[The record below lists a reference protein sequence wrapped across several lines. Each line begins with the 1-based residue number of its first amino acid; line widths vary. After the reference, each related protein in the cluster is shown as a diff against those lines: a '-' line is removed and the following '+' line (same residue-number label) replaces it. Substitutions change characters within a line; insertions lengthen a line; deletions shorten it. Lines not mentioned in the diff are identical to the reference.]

1 MPKIPTFISKARI
14 TEQAASVK
22 SNIQIPLSQT
32 IGTALAPVTKAVV
45 EHGIRE
51 KNLENKSETLKLEN
65 QSIMELNDVIERAS
79 RLNNKDQ
86 AYNLIQTESKS
97 IGEKYANQA
106 SNNFVKNSFNANF
119 LGEVQKGIFKT
130 NTRVSKNILDTL
142 DNEVSIKQ
150 NRLLTAAYVSKEPM
164 ALRLIT
170 TDLEKLYEDSYKGR
184 IDVDEYDKL
193 IQGIPG
199 VIEGFEVTQEI
210 SSNPKQAYINLMDKN
225 QYTNITLKNRIQFI
239 GDVKGVL
246 LPEVRDEY
254 KNFIAAAALGKE
266 APFDKNFAKEIL
278 EPKEYAKVIKEYN
291 SVIETVSNVK
301 TINTISNKDL
311 SQTVDLFIKDAEE
324 KNINNVAKGQRLKK
338 IYIDAVKNRNEAM
351 AKDPVLFLTQT
362 DDNLKIL
369 VDELAAETNPDMIV
383 KKKLALTDV
392 IVQKQIDMG
401 QPNYQVKVMSQSQAD
416 SFVEKYMNGDQ
427 NMRVV
432 MLQNLNSDFGTY
444 NSQAML
450 QLSAAGLPVTAELSS
465 FFNNPNITE
474 KFLTFDSKEEQDRL
488 KQFAKDRN
496 INFNTLRKD
505 VRDNL
510 QDFETVAMRGSS
522 FNNSVALEKIDNIVE
537 TLTFYT
543 LSNMSANPGKGENA
557 ARKDAVS
564 LINNSFNIEE
574 TFFVPLIYDGKSI
587 ASSADFIAE
596 KAGLIK
602 DFYLQDFD
610 AVAFQ
615 SMDEDVTEVEL
626 TEAMT
631 DQMKNFGEWRNKSDG
646 SGIIYGI
653 VFNDGSFGPVVN
665 KDGENL
671 EFNFDDTTL
680 SIPGTDKDI
689 DVEIRIKSQK
699 LDPRGAYPAIP
710 ESIKRQEEN
719 KQVKLTRTR

>member
-1 MPKIPTFISKARI
+1 MPKIPTFTSEARI

-22 SNIQIPLSQT
+22 SNVQIPLSQT

-45 EHGIRE
+45 AHGVRE
-51 KNLENKSETLKLEN
+51 KNLENKSETLQLEN
-65 QSIMELNDVIERAS
+65 KSIMELNDVIEEAS
-79 RLNNKDQ
+79 RLNNKDK
-86 AYNLIQTESKS
+86 AYNLIQTESKI

-150 NRLLTAAYVSKEPM
+150 NRLLTQAYVSKDPM
-164 ALRLIT
+164 ALRLIK

-338 IYIDAVKNRNEAM
+338 IYIDAVKNRNETM

-362 DDNLKIL
+362 DDNIKIL

-383 KKKLALTDV
+383 KKKLSLTDV

-416 SFVEKYMNGDQ
+416 GFVEKYMNGDQ
-427 NMRVV
+427 NMRVA
-432 MLQNLNSDFGTY
+432 MLQNLNAEFGTY

-450 QLSAAGLPVTAELSS
+450 QLSGAGLPVTAELSS
-465 FFNNPNITE
+465 FFNNPKVTE
-474 KFLTFDSKEEQDRL
+474 KFLSFDEKDEQDRL
-488 KQFAKDRN
+488 KQFAKDNN

-510 QDFETVAMRGSS
+510 KDFEGAAMRGSA

-543 LSNMSANPGKGENA
+543 LSGMVSGKSENA
-557 ARKDAVS
+557 ARKEAVN
-564 LINNSFNIEE
+564 LINGSFNVQE
-574 TFFVPLIYDGKSI
+574 TFFIPLIYDGKSI

-665 KDGENL
+665 RDGENL

-699 LDPRGAYPAIP
+699 LDPRGAYLAVP

>member
-1 MPKIPTFISKARI
+1 MPKIPTFQAKGRI
-14 TEQAASVK
+14 TAEAGAVRT
-22 SNIQIPLSQT
+22 NIQVSPFQTTAGELSKVAKVAEDYYIKQRDNNDKIAAKKKYYEMKSESDKIIESQKNNGDEFESVSIYRQQFGDYRKQQLSEIKNNRVKKRLET
-32 IGTALAPVTKAVV
+32 LLDIEQPENIYKIKKNSFEAMERNSNQIYTQEQNVLSV
-45 EHGIRE
+45 EYTLE
-51 KNLENKSETLKLEN
+51 KNLNKKKQIQDKQINSALEYKD
-65 QSIMELNDVIERAS
+65 IHGMGDAWF
-79 RLNNKDQ
+79 NK
-86 AYNLIQTESKS
+86 
-97 IGEKYANQA
+97 EKNIII
-106 SNNFVKNSFNANF
+106 SNN
-119 LGEVQKGIFKT
+119 I
-130 NTRVSKNILDTL
+130 ILD
-142 DNEVSIKQ
+142 
-150 NRLLTAAYVSKEPM
+150 
-164 ALRLIT
+164 
-170 TDLEKLYEDSYKGR
+170 
-184 IDVDEYDKL
+184 
-193 IQGIPG
+193 
-199 VIEGFEVTQEI
+199 VTQEI
-210 SSNPKQAYINLMDKN
+210 SSNPRQAYLNLQDKN
-225 QYTNITLKNRIQFI
+225 KYI
-239 GDVKGVL
+239 GLDAFKRRKLINEAKSVL
-246 LPEVRDEY
+246 VPEIKENY
-254 KNFIAAAALGKE
+254 KNFAAGASLGKKV
-266 APFDKNFAKEIL
+266 PFDLKFAKEIL
-278 EPKEYAKVIKEYN
+278 RPKEYQKIVQEHGAIVESVDNVNIINSVNAKDSSQVTDDFIKEAEQKYPVIK
-291 SVIETVSNVK
+291 
-301 TINTISNKDL
+301 
-311 SQTVDLFIKDAEE
+311 AE
-324 KNINNVAKGQRLKK
+324 KIKK
-338 IYIDAVKNRNEAM
+338 IYKDALKNRNEAM

-369 VDELAAETNPDMIV
+369 VEELATETNPDMIV

-432 MLQNLNSDFGTY
+432 MLQNLNSEFGTY

-450 QLSAAGLPVTAELSS
+450 QLSEAGLPVTAELSS

-505 VRDNL
+505 VRNNL
-510 QDFETVAMRGSS
+510 KDFETVAMRGSS

-543 LSNMSANPGKGENA
+543 LSNMSANPSKSENA

-653 VFNDGSFGPVVN
+653 VFNDGSFGPIVN

-710 ESIKRQEEN
+710 ESIKKQEEN

>member
-1 MPKIPTFISKARI
+1 
-14 TEQAASVK
+14 
-22 SNIQIPLSQT
+22 
-32 IGTALAPVTKAVV
+32 
-45 EHGIRE
+45 
-51 KNLENKSETLKLEN
+51 
-65 QSIMELNDVIERAS
+65 
-79 RLNNKDQ
+79 
-86 AYNLIQTESKS
+86 
-97 IGEKYANQA
+97 
-106 SNNFVKNSFNANF
+106 
-119 LGEVQKGIFKT
+119 
-130 NTRVSKNILDTL
+130 
-142 DNEVSIKQ
+142 
-150 NRLLTAAYVSKEPM
+150 
-164 ALRLIT
+164 
-170 TDLEKLYEDSYKGR
+170 
-184 IDVDEYDKL
+184 
-193 IQGIPG
+193 
-199 VIEGFEVTQEI
+199 
-210 SSNPKQAYINLMDKN
+210 
-225 QYTNITLKNRIQFI
+225 
-239 GDVKGVL
+239 
-246 LPEVRDEY
+246 
-254 KNFIAAAALGKE
+254 
-266 APFDKNFAKEIL
+266 
-278 EPKEYAKVIKEYN
+278 
-291 SVIETVSNVK
+291 
-301 TINTISNKDL
+301 
-311 SQTVDLFIKDAEE
+311 
-324 KNINNVAKGQRLKK
+324 
-338 IYIDAVKNRNEAM
+338 
-351 AKDPVLFLTQT
+351 
-362 DDNLKIL
+362 
-369 VDELAAETNPDMIV
+369 MIV

-432 MLQNLNSDFGTY
+432 MLQNLNSEFGTY

-450 QLSAAGLPVTAELSS
+450 QLSEAGLPVTAELSS

-505 VRDNL
+505 VRNNL
-510 QDFETVAMRGSS
+510 KDFETVAMRGSS

-543 LSNMSANPGKGENA
+543 LSNMSANPSKSENA

-602 DFYLQDFD
+602 NFYLQDFD

-653 VFNDGSFGPVVN
+653 VFNDGSFGPIVN

-710 ESIKRQEEN
+710 ESIKKQEEN

>member
-45 EHGIRE
+45 AHGIRE
-51 KNLENKSETLKLEN
+51 KNLQNKSETLQLEN

-150 NRLLTAAYVSKEPM
+150 NRLLTAAYVSKDPM
-164 ALRLIT
+164 ALRLIK

-184 IDVDEYDKL
+184 IDVDEYDKI
-193 IQGIPG
+193 IQNIPN

-210 SSNPKQAYINLMDKN
+210 SSNPKQAYLNLMDKN
-225 QYTNITLKNRIQFI
+225 KYTNITLKNRIEFI

-301 TINTISNKDL
+301 IINTIANKDL

-324 KNINNVAKGQRLKK
+324 KNITNVAKGQRLKK

-362 DDNLKIL
+362 DDDLKIL

-401 QPNYQVKVMSQSQAD
+401 QPNYQIKVMSQSQAD
-416 SFVEKYMNGDQ
+416 GFVEQYMNGDQ
-427 NMRVV
+427 NMRVA
-432 MLQNLNSDFGTY
+432 MLQNLNAEFGMY

-450 QLSAAGLPVTAELSS
+450 QLSEAGLPVTAELSS
-465 FFNNPNITE
+465 FFNNPKVTE
-474 KFLTFDSKEEQDRL
+474 KFLSFDDKDEQDRL
-488 KQFAKDRN
+488 KQFAKDNN

-510 QDFETVAMRGSS
+510 KDFEGAAMRGSA

-543 LSNMSANPGKGENA
+543 LSGMVSGKSENA
-557 ARKDAVS
+557 ARKEAVN
-564 LINNSFNIEE
+564 LINGSFNVQE
-574 TFFVPLIYDGKSI
+574 TFFIPLIYDGKSI

-653 VFNDGSFGPVVN
+653 VFNDGSFGPIVN

-710 ESIKRQEEN
+710 ESIKKQEEN

>member
-369 VDELAAETNPDMIV
+369 VDELAAETNPNMIV

-432 MLQNLNSDFGTY
+432 MLQNLNSEFGTY

-450 QLSAAGLPVTAELSS
+450 QLSEAGLPVTAELSS
-465 FFNNPNITE
+465 FFNNPKVTE
-474 KFLTFDSKEEQDRL
+474 KFLSFDDKDEQDRL
-488 KQFAKDRN
+488 KQFAKDNN

-510 QDFETVAMRGSS
+510 KDFEGAAMRGSA

-543 LSNMSANPGKGENA
+543 LSGMVSGKSENA
-557 ARKDAVS
+557 SRKEAVN
-564 LINNSFNIEE
+564 LINGSFNVQE
-574 TFFVPLIYDGKSI
+574 TFFIPLIYDGKSI

-710 ESIKRQEEN
+710 ESIKKQEEN
-719 KQVKLTRTR
+719 KQVKITRTR

>member
-1 MPKIPTFISKARI
+1 MPKIPKFISEARI

-45 EHGIRE
+45 AHGIRE
-51 KNLENKSETLKLEN
+51 KNLENKSETLQLEN

-150 NRLLTAAYVSKEPM
+150 NRLLTQAYVSKDPM
-164 ALRLIT
+164 ALRLIK

-184 IDVDEYDKL
+184 IDVDEYDKI
-193 IQGIPG
+193 IQNIPN

-210 SSNPKQAYINLMDKN
+210 SSNPKQAYLNLMDKN
-225 QYTNITLKNRIQFI
+225 KYTNITLKNRIEFI

-432 MLQNLNSDFGTY
+432 MLQNLNSEFGTY

-450 QLSAAGLPVTAELSS
+450 QLSEAGLPVTAELSS
-465 FFNNPNITE
+465 FFNNPKVTE
-474 KFLTFDSKEEQDRL
+474 KFLSFDDKDEQDRL
-488 KQFAKDRN
+488 KQFAKDNN

-510 QDFETVAMRGSS
+510 KDFEGAAMRGSA

-543 LSNMSANPGKGENA
+543 LSGMVSGKSENA
-557 ARKDAVS
+557 ARKEAVN
-564 LINNSFNIEE
+564 LIDGSFNIQE
-574 TFFVPLIYDGKSI
+574 TFFIPLIYDGKSI

-602 DFYLQDFD
+602 DFYLQDFG

-631 DQMKNFGEWRNKSDG
+631 DQMKNFGEWRNKADG

-653 VFNDGSFGPVVN
+653 VFNDGSFGPIVN

-710 ESIKRQEEN
+710 ESIKKQEEN

>member
-45 EHGIRE
+45 AHGIRE
-51 KNLENKSETLKLEN
+51 KNLENKSETLQLEN

-150 NRLLTAAYVSKEPM
+150 NRLLTAAYVSKDPM

-193 IQGIPG
+193 IQSIPG

-225 QYTNITLKNRIQFI
+225 KYTNITLKNRIEFI

-432 MLQNLNSDFGTY
+432 MLQNLNSEFGTY

-450 QLSAAGLPVTAELSS
+450 QLSEAGLPVTAELSS
-465 FFNNPNITE
+465 FFNNPKVTE
-474 KFLTFDSKEEQDRL
+474 KFLSFDDKDEQDRL
-488 KQFAKDRN
+488 KQFAKDNN

-510 QDFETVAMRGSS
+510 KDFEGAAMRGSA

-543 LSNMSANPGKGENA
+543 LSGMVSGKSENA
-557 ARKDAVS
+557 ARKEAVN
-564 LINNSFNIEE
+564 LINGSFNVQE
-574 TFFVPLIYDGKSI
+574 TFFIPLIYDGKSI

-653 VFNDGSFGPVVN
+653 VFNDGSFGPIVN

-710 ESIKRQEEN
+710 ESIKKQEEN

>member
-1 MPKIPTFISKARI
+1 MPKIPTFTSKARI

-51 KNLENKSETLKLEN
+51 KNLENKSETLQLEN

-150 NRLLTAAYVSKEPM
+150 NRLLTAAYVSKDPM

-184 IDVDEYDKL
+184 IDVDEYDKI
-193 IQGIPG
+193 IQNIPN

-416 SFVEKYMNGDQ
+416 SFVEK
-427 NMRVV
+427 
-432 MLQNLNSDFGTY
+432 
-444 NSQAML
+444 
-450 QLSAAGLPVTAELSS
+450 
-465 FFNNPNITE
+465 
-474 KFLTFDSKEEQDRL
+474 
-488 KQFAKDRN
+488 
-496 INFNTLRKD
+496 
-505 VRDNL
+505 
-510 QDFETVAMRGSS
+510 
-522 FNNSVALEKIDNIVE
+522 
-537 TLTFYT
+537 
-543 LSNMSANPGKGENA
+543 
-557 ARKDAVS
+557 
-564 LINNSFNIEE
+564 
-574 TFFVPLIYDGKSI
+574 
-587 ASSADFIAE
+587 
-596 KAGLIK
+596 
-602 DFYLQDFD
+602 
-610 AVAFQ
+610 
-615 SMDEDVTEVEL
+615 
-626 TEAMT
+626 
-631 DQMKNFGEWRNKSDG
+631 
-646 SGIIYGI
+646 
-653 VFNDGSFGPVVN
+653 
-665 KDGENL
+665 
-671 EFNFDDTTL
+671 
-680 SIPGTDKDI
+680 
-689 DVEIRIKSQK
+689 
-699 LDPRGAYPAIP
+699 
-710 ESIKRQEEN
+710 
-719 KQVKLTRTR
+719 